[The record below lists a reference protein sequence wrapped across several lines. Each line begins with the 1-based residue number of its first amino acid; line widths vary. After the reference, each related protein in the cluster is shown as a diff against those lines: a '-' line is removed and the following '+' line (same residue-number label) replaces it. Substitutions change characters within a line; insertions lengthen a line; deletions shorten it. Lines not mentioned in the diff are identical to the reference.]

1 MVVPLAGA
9 MSSGTVAHSAGVNI
23 EHTTLC
29 NVVNHPSDFIGKTI
43 EIRAQIWP
51 DSRYGDFFWM
61 NESSSQ
67 LNTVCKFLES
77 TFTQRTDLN
86 GQTAFGTFRGRIVK
100 KQSRQA
106 STIFGSEPKGLQII
120 LLVDEA
126 SDVQMRRD
134 YLNGPIP
141 LLQLYDKKTATFVR
155 PED

>member
-1 MVVPLAGA
+1 MGNGSVALSADMKVVQ
-9 MSSGTVAHSAGVNI
+9 
-23 EHTTLC
+23 TTLC
-29 NVVNHPSDFIGKTI
+29 NIANHPAEFIGKTV

-51 DSRYGDFFWM
+51 DSRSRDFFWM

-67 LNTVCKFLES
+67 FNTVCRFLQA
-77 TFTQRTDLN
+77 TFTQKTDIY

-106 STIFGSEPKGLQII
+106 STVFGSEPKGLRII

-126 SDVQMRRD
+126 SDIHLRRD

-141 LLQLYDKKTATFVR
+141 KLQLYDKKTATFVR